1 MCGWRRK
8 AVRRSADAG
17 TKRHDTEPDP
27 KGHRLR
33 QKKGF
38 GVRLML
44 ASMFVAVLSIA
55 VPATSFADKD
65 VDPARLAAAKELLVV
80 VGSAKQFDV
89 VVPLITQQLE
99 SAFVNLKP
107 DHAAEIKDVFRAI
120 PEKFS
125 QKKQELLDQIAVI
138 YAEKLTADEIN
149 EIIKFYK
156 TPVGSRFVQL
166 QPELVQQ
173 SMQLGQA
180 WGRKI
185 GQEIDQEVRKQL
197 KDRGVPI

>member
-1 MCGWRRK
+1 MPC
-8 AVRRSADAG
+8 AALPQPVREGMIQSNR
-17 TKRHDTEPDP
+17 

-33 QKKGF
+33 HKEGF
-38 GVRLML
+38 GVQFLL
-44 ASMFVAVLSIA
+44 ASIFVAVLSIT
-55 VPATSFADKD
+55 VPAPSFAEKD
-65 VDPARLAAAKELLVV
+65 VDPARFAAAKELLVV

-99 SAFVNLKP
+99 NAFVNLKP

-125 QKKQELLDQIAVI
+125 QRKQELLDEVAAI
-138 YAEKLTADEIN
+138 YAGKLTADEIN

-156 TPVGSRFVQL
+156 TPIGAKFVQL

>member
-1 MCGWRRK
+1 M
-8 AVRRSADAG
+8 
-17 TKRHDTEPDP
+17 RHKE
-27 KGHRLR
+27 
-33 QKKGF
+33 GF
-38 GVRLML
+38 GARLLL
-44 ASMFVAVLSIA
+44 ASMFVAILSVT
-55 VPATSFADKD
+55 VPAASFAEKAA
-65 VDPARLAAAKELLVV
+65 DPARLAAAKELLVV

-99 SAFVNLKP
+99 NAFVSLKP
-107 DHAAEIKDVFRAI
+107 DHATEIKDVFRAI

-125 QKKQELLDQIAVI
+125 QRKQELLDQIAAL

-149 EIIKFYK
+149 EIIRFYK
-156 TPVGSRFVQL
+156 TPIGAKFIQL

-185 GQEIDQEVRKQL
+185 GQEIEQDVRKQL

>member
-1 MCGWRRK
+1 M
-8 AVRRSADAG
+8 
-17 TKRHDTEPDP
+17 RH
-27 KGHRLR
+27 
-33 QKKGF
+33 KKGF

-44 ASMFVAVLSIA
+44 ASMFVAVLSVA

-99 SAFVNLKP
+99 SAFVSLKP

-125 QKKQELLDQIAVI
+125 QKKQELLDQIAAL

-173 SMQLGQA
+173 SMQLGQT

>member
-1 MCGWRRK
+1 VTARTNTTASSSDKPSTGAPSCSRCRLLT
-8 AVRRSADAG
+8 RSQGLAQGAG
-17 TKRHDTEPDP
+17 ALLERE
-27 KGHRLR
+27 RLGSFLR
-33 QKKGF
+33 TDH
-38 GVRLML
+38 L
-44 ASMFVAVLSIA
+44 AEQ
-55 VPATSFADKD
+55 
-65 VDPARLAAAKELLVV
+65 AAQ
-80 VGSAKQFDV
+80 QFDV

-107 DHAAEIKDVFRAI
+107 DHAAEIKDVFRVI

-125 QKKQELLDQIAVI
+125 QKKQELLDQIAAL

-156 TPVGSRFVQL
+156 TPVGTRFVQL

-173 SMQLGQA
+173 SMVLGQA

>member
-1 MCGWRRK
+1 M
-8 AVRRSADAG
+8 
-17 TKRHDTEPDP
+17 
-27 KGHRLR
+27 RL
-33 QKKGF
+33 
-38 GVRLML
+38 LL
-44 ASMFVAVLSIA
+44 ASLLAAVLVLTA
-55 VPATSFADKD
+55 PAISFADKN
-65 VDPARLAAAKELLVV
+65 VDPARFAAAKELLVV

-99 SAFVNLKP
+99 NAFVNLKP
-107 DHAAEIKDVFRAI
+107 DHSAEIKDVFRVI

-125 QKKQELLDQIAVI
+125 QRKQELLDQVAAL

-149 EIIKFYK
+149 DIIKFYK
-156 TPVGSRFVQL
+156 TPLGAKFVQL

-173 SMQLGQA
+173 SMMLGQA

>member
-1 MCGWRRK
+1 MRQEQGYG
-8 AVRRSADAG
+8 A
-17 TKRHDTEPDP
+17 
-27 KGHRLR
+27 RL
-33 QKKGF
+33 
-38 GVRLML
+38 LL
-44 ASMFVAVLSIA
+44 ASMLAAVLSMTA
-55 VPATSFADKD
+55 PAISFAEKD

-120 PEKFS
+120 PEKFT
-125 QKKQELLDQIAVI
+125 QRKQELLDQVAAL
-138 YAEKLTADEIN
+138 YAEKLTADELN

-156 TPVGSRFVQL
+156 TPVGARFVQV
-166 QPELVQQ
+166 QPELAQQ
-173 SMQLGQA
+173 SMMLGQA

>member
-1 MCGWRRK
+1 L
-8 AVRRSADAG
+8 
-17 TKRHDTEPDP
+17 RHKE
-27 KGHRLR
+27 
-33 QKKGF
+33 GF
-38 GVRLML
+38 GVRLLL
-44 ASMFVAVLSIA
+44 ASMIVAVLSVTA
-55 VPATSFADKD
+55 PATSFAQKD

-80 VGSAKQFDV
+80 AGSAKQFEV

-107 DHAAEIKDVFRAI
+107 DHAAEIKDVFRAM

-125 QKKQELLDQIAVI
+125 QRKQELLDQVAVL
-138 YAEKLTADEIN
+138 YAERLTADELN
-149 EIIKFYK
+149 ELIKFYK
-156 TPVGSRFVQL
+156 SPIGAKFIQL

-197 KDRGVPI
+197 KERGVPI